1 MASSAIEWTDVTWN
15 PTTGCDRTSPG
26 CDHCYALTLAKR
38 LKAMG
43 QPKYQ
48 TDGDAR
54 TSGPGFGVA
63 LHEDLVNAP
72 RGWAKPRFVFVN
84 SMSDLFHDAVPE
96 AFIRRVFDV
105 MADTP
110 RHTYQVLTKRSKRL
124 ASLAERLPWPPN
136 VWMGV
141 SVENQ
146 HYAFRADHL
155 RTVPAAIRFLS
166 VEPLLGP
173 VTLALDGLHWV
184 IVGGESGHEARPVD
198 PRWVEAIRDQCVE
211 AGVAFF
217 FKQWGGRTPKANG
230 RLLHGRT
237 WEEKP

>member
-1 MASSAIEWTDVTWN
+1 
-15 PTTGCDRTSPG
+15 
-26 CDHCYALTLAKR
+26 
-38 LKAMG
+38 
-43 QPKYQ
+43 
-48 TDGDAR
+48 
-54 TSGPGFGVA
+54 
-63 LHEDLVNAP
+63 
-72 RGWAKPRFVFVN
+72 
-84 SMSDLFHDAVPE
+84 MSDLFHDEVPE

-124 ASLAERLPWPPN
+124 ASLSERLPWPPN

-141 SVENQ
+141 SVESQ
-146 HYAFRADHL
+146 PYAFRADHL
-155 RTVPAAIRFLS
+155 RSVPAAIRFLS

-184 IVGGESGHEARPVD
+184 IVGGESGHHARPLD

-230 RLLHGRT
+230 RSLNGRT
-237 WEEKP
+237 WDDKPGRSGSATAAARE